1 MGHTTVNI
9 DFTAAEA
16 DSILAAGDRSD
27 VRYYGPDGMWRPNA
41 LVTAAV
47 ARWRDSEDAY
57 GDENSGP
64 ATTLPLATPRTINGA
79 LPHGSQTFILPVC
92 ADADVIRKTVKVRV
106 TGTPKEMAALRAR
119 HVDGHDPHDVAAV
132 RTALEQFGATV
143 EQVKVASVSAP
154 RKPVAKATDGKL
166 VTTYQVIEH
175 RYWND
180 VRTVIASGE
189 TMAEARQVGID
200 LMTANPSLGELT
212 VEAVVVRQAE
222 TGQSKALATIS
233 RPETNTHAILEVTTA
248 VAKPGAK
255 PASYI
260 VGFDVHH

>member
-16 DSILAAGDRSD
+16 DRILAAGDRSD
-27 VRYYGPDGMWRPNA
+27 VRYFGPNGMWQPND

-47 ARWRDSEDAY
+47 ARWRDSDDAY

-64 ATTLPLATPRTINGA
+64 ATTLPLTTPRTINGA

-92 ADADVIRKTVKVRV
+92 ADADVIRTTAKVKV
-106 TGTPKEMAALRAR
+106 TGTPTEMAALRAR
-119 HVDGHDPHDVAAV
+119 HSDGHPPSNVAAV

-166 VTTYQVIEH
+166 VTTYQVVEP
-175 RYWND
+175 RQWGEPR
-180 VRTVIASGE
+180 VVASGA
-189 TMAEARQVGID
+189 TMAEARQAGID
-200 LMTANPSLGELT
+200 LMVANPAIGELT

-222 TGQSKALATIS
+222 TGLSKALATIS
-233 RPETNTHAILEVTTA
+233 RPETNTHAIIEVTTA
-248 VAKPGAK
+248 VPKPGAK

>member
-27 VRYYGPDGMWRPNA
+27 VRYFGLDGMWRPNS

-119 HVDGHDPHDVAAV
+119 HVDGHDLHGVAAV

-143 EQVKVASVSAP
+143 EQVKVVSVSAP
-154 RKPVAKATDGKL
+154 GSRSRRPQTASSSRRIKSSSTGTGTTCERSSRQGPRWQKP
-166 VTTYQVIEH
+166 
-175 RYWND
+175 
-180 VRTVIASGE
+180 
-189 TMAEARQVGID
+189 
-200 LMTANPSLGELT
+200 
-212 VEAVVVRQAE
+212 VRQAS
-222 TGQSKALATIS
+222 T
-233 RPETNTHAILEVTTA
+233 
-248 VAKPGAK
+248 
-255 PASYI
+255 
-260 VGFDVHH
+260 